1 MKIKLASIMVD
12 DQEKALKFYTEKLGF
27 QVKIDMPIGDARW
40 ITLVS
45 PEDPDGTEIPLEPDA
60 NPMLEGAAIEF
71 KRALKE
77 KGIPYTAY
85 ETDDIQRDYN
95 LFKERGVEFISEPQQ
110 TGPVTQT
117 VFDDT
122 CGNLIMI
129 YQQ

>member
-122 CGNLIMI
+122 
-129 YQQ
+129 